1 LRMKWRKSD
10 KRPKWLDTRSR
21 PKSGKLY
28 RIRNKN
34 LRAKHNFGSNSL
46 RKSLFKE
53 PEPLIDIFQNGENV
67 MVVAELKGFRKEN
80 IKVHVEQRRLVI
92 SANAHGRSYHKILS
106 LPKAVVPESMR
117 MTYKNGVVEIIL
129 KKAMEAKAI
138 KELAG

>member
-1 LRMKWRKSD
+1 M
-10 KRPKWLDTRSR
+10 
-21 PKSGKLY
+21 
-28 RIRNKN
+28 
-34 LRAKHNFGSNSL
+34 
-46 RKSLFKE
+46 FKE

-138 KELAG
+138 RELAG